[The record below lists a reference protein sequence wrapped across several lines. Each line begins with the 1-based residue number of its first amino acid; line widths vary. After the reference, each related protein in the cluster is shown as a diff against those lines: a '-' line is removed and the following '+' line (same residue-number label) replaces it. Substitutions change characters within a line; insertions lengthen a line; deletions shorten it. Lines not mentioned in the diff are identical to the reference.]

1 MKKVSFLIIALL
13 LILPFMIGINNVSAA
28 KKNKVNVYIF
38 RGEGCPHCEEAIEWF
53 EDELANDEEYSNY
66 YKLVKY
72 EVWYD
77 ESNKNLMDQVATELG
92 TSASGVPFIVVGDK
106 YFSGF
111 SKESS
116 PSQLKEEIK
125 KQYEN
130 KDYQDIV
137 DAVKK
142 GKSINKGDSKAVL
155 PIVIISA
162 IAIVAVLALVFFTKE
177 KE

>member
-13 LILPFMIGINNVSAA
+13 LILPFMIGIDNVSAA

-92 TSASGVPFIVVGDK
+92 TSASGVPFIVVGDI

-116 PSQLKEEIK
+116 
-125 KQYEN
+125 
-130 KDYQDIV
+130 
-137 DAVKK
+137 
-142 GKSINKGDSKAVL
+142 
-155 PIVIISA
+155 
-162 IAIVAVLALVFFTKE
+162 
-177 KE
+177 